1 MPLTAGVRSIHSAS
15 RPATLLSCHAST
27 RGASKT
33 AMESL
38 ALTLVG
44 AS

>member
-1 MPLTAGVRSIHSAS
+1 MPLTAGVRSIHSPS
-15 RPATLLSCHAST
+15 RPATFSSCHVST

-33 AMESL
+33 SMESL